1 MCCERFTVG
10 KRPIKCYHNYNCKT
24 NTTNKVKTNS
34 FRVML
39 GIAVNFLLLLVKNDV
54 ILFDVLEVI
63 QTVPGFGL
71 ICGV

>member
-1 MCCERFTVG
+1 
-10 KRPIKCYHNYNCKT
+10 
-24 NTTNKVKTNS
+24 
-34 FRVML
+34 ML